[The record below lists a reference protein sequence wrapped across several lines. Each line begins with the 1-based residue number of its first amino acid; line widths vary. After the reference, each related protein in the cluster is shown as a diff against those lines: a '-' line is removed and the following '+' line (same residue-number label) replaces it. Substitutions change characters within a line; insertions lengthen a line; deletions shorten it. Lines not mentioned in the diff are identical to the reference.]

1 MVRAAGGPSGPS
13 EGPLTR
19 GAPRGPPR
27 KKTNWLIAFLVGACV
42 GLAIWPLLLSV
53 VTLNLLRQW
62 GEGPTTAAG
71 PPGGPSVGPPS
82 VGPPNQ
88 HSPAE
93 PPEESMPTT
102 TDARASTAAAAAA
115 KAAAAARRQQQEGP
129 PVKMQKFKPLRFS
142 DLAGKLLLLLLL
154 AKLELQEVVE
164 CLRAPEKFRR
174 LGARLPRGLLLVG
187 PPGTGKTALAR
198 AVATEAGV
206 PLLYASGSEFVEVY
220 VGQGARRVRQLFAAA
235 RRGAPLI
242 LFIDELDAVGGRR
255 GPGGAPGGGREHE
268 QTLNQLLVE
277 MDGFQGGGEGVV
289 VLAATNRVDALDPAL
304 LRPGRFDRVVHVP
317 LPDRRARELILLKYI
332 SKVPVEAPE
341 EKADQEETVGEGERD
356 RREGPAGERRQR
368 PRKEGVLAPPAA
380 QKTNTSSSS
389 SGGDKGR
396 RRPGEIEGKGDG
408 SIHKALASQ
417 LAKLTPGFSGAELE
431 NLVNEAA
438 ILAAR
443 ANKRHI
449 SVSEFLE
456 ARDKVT
462 LGPSRGSRLQSA
474 LQRRVTATH
483 EAGHAVVAFF
493 LQPSADPIHK
503 ATIVSRGNALGLVE
517 QLPVDDRYGA
527 SFSELFARLC
537 VCMGGRAAER
547 IAFGDEAVST
557 GASSD
562 IRTATHIAYNMV
574 ASWGM
579 SRQMGPLA
587 YGAAARTSFISS
599 ETARQIELE
608 VKSLVTAAEARASA
622 LLRRHWWSVF
632 VLTEALLERET
643 LTGEEIASLIDPRGS
658 WEREVSRQRSLQ
670 LKRAQRKPAF
680 WERPLW
686 GGPTSWLGALW
697 HRLKGAF
704 RRKPPDNRGG
714 PPGPPLEGPPSTGHQ
729 WGNRELPL
737 KDISSS
743 SESASQEENVNLTAA
758 ADAAAAAAA
767 TATAGTAAEAELQ
780 QQGPQ
785 GGTSRCSTCSSTSS
799 SSGTSSDSAADTPQI
814 LSDLAWIH
822 GFPVEANLPLQQL
835 KQRLLLRQRQQQ
847 QHSSM
852 PPETGLSFVS
862 LPDEPALGGLGPQL
876 ADTWQ
881 QQLQQQQ
888 HAQLEELQQQEQQQ
902 QQQRQASVFWVSPR
916 LHDLEM

>member
-1 MVRAAGGPSGPS
+1 M
-13 EGPLTR
+13 
-19 GAPRGPPR
+19 
-27 KKTNWLIAFLVGACV
+27 
-42 GLAIWPLLLSV
+42 SV
-53 VTLNLLRQW
+53 PDLR
-62 GEGPTTAAG
+62 T
-71 PPGGPSVGPPS
+71 
-82 VGPPNQ
+82 
-88 HSPAE
+88 
-93 PPEESMPTT
+93 
-102 TDARASTAAAAAA
+102 
-115 KAAAAARRQQQEGP
+115 
-129 PVKMQKFKPLRFS
+129 
-142 DLAGKLLLLLLL
+142 
-154 AKLELQEVVE
+154 EVVE
-164 CLRAPEKFRR
+164 CLRAPEKFKR

-317 LPDRRARELILLKYI
+317 LPDRRAREMILLKYI
-332 SKVPVEAPE
+332 SKVPVEAPGE
-341 EKADQEETVGEGERD
+341 EADPEETDGDRD
-356 RREGPAGERRQR
+356 GDVTMGPLNKKRQR
-368 PRKEGVLAPPAA
+368 PLKDGVLAPPAA
-380 QKTNTSSSS
+380 HKTTSSGNSSNSSTSSKSTSRSSKSS
-389 SGGDKGR
+389 SMSSR
-396 RRPGEIEGKGDG
+396 RSSSKTGEIEEKGEG
-408 SIHKALASQ
+408 SIHKALANQ

-443 ANKRHI
+443 ANKTYI

-474 LQRRVTATH
+474 LQRRMTATH

-562 IRTATHIAYNMV
+562 IRTATQIAYNMV

-579 SRQMGPLA
+579 SNQMGPLA
-587 YGAAARTSFISS
+587 YSAAARSSFISS

-608 VKSLVTAAEARASA
+608 VKALVTAAESRASA

-658 WEREVSRQRSLQ
+658 WEREVSRQRRLQ
-670 LKRAQRKPAF
+670 LKRAQRKPSF

-686 GGPTSWLGALW
+686 GGPSSWLGALW
-697 HRLKGAF
+697 QRLRGALH
-704 RRKPPDNRGG
+704 RKPPKDDLGG
-714 PPGPPLEGPPSTGHQ
+714 PPSLEGPPTTSQ
-729 WGNRELPL
+729 EWGSRQ
-737 KDISSS
+737 S
-743 SESASQEENVNLTAA
+743 SEDSNSSFDSPSKEEMVDLTAA
-758 ADAAAAAAA
+758 ADAAAAAAGAAAAPTTAPAA
-767 TATAGTAAEAELQ
+767 TPREGQLQ
-780 QQGPQ
+780 QLNPQ
-785 GGTSRCSTCSSTSS
+785 GEISRCSTCSSSSRSCSNSS
-799 SSGTSSDSAADTPQI
+799 SSSSSNTAETTDVIPGPTGIDEFSTGSDAA
-814 LSDLAWIH
+814 LH
-822 GFPVEANLPLQQL
+822 QL
-835 KQRLLLRQRQQQ
+835 KQRLLLQQRQQQ
-847 QHSSM
+847 QHHKQHHHQQQQNQQQHSSK
-852 PPETGLSFVS
+852 PADAGLSFVS

-876 ADTWQ
+876 AATW

-888 HAQLEELQQQEQQQ
+888 QQQLLPQEQLEDLLQQQ
-902 QQQRQASVFWVSPR
+902 QQQQQQKSSVSWVSPR
-916 LHDLEM
+916 LHDPEM